1 MQFLSGFGDF
11 VAAYVGVG
19 HCAGLKSCP
28 VWGIPLVD
36 VRPEIETVT
45 RDPRFDILFDPVRI
59 GPVTAKNRFYQVPH
73 CNGMGYARP
82 RAHAAMR
89 GVKAEGG
96 WAVVSTEEVEIHP
109 SSDISPYIEG
119 RLWDDRDVPALALM
133 TDAIHKYGA
142 LAAIELVHAGMNASN
157 LYSREVSLAPSH
169 IVNPA
174 SYAPAQ
180 ARSMTKADIRNY
192 RRWHRDAALRAR
204 RAGFN
209 IMYVYAGHS
218 LSLAMHF
225 LQSRHNHRT
234 DEYGGSLVN
243 RARLLRE
250 LIEDTKEAVGADC
263 AVAVRFAVDELRGV
277 DGISADSEGREVVAM
292 LAELPDLWDV
302 NVSDWPNDSKT
313 SRFAAEGYQE
323 EFVRFV
329 KTVTTKP
336 VVGVGRFT
344 SPDTMVSQIRR
355 GVLDMIGAARP
366 SIADPFLP
374 KKIERG
380 DIDDIR
386 ECIGCN
392 VCVTGDYTM
401 TPIRCTQNPTMG
413 EEWRK
418 GWHPEVI
425 PPRSGNDSFLIVGAG
440 PSGLECAR
448 LLGRRGYTVHLAEA
462 TEELGG
468 RVTRESRLPGLAAWA
483 RVRDY
488 RLNQLNKMQN
498 VEILRGS
505 RVTAGEVL
513 EFGATRVA
521 IATGARWRRD
531 GVGRANSR
539 PIRGFDAAHS
549 VFTPDD
555 LSDGVRVSGPVVVFD
570 DDHYYLGAVLA
581 EQLRSDGHDVT
592 LVTPADRVSAW
603 TVNTLEQHAIQTRV
617 LNLGVEVHTNRNII
631 EFIGS
636 AVVLECTYTGRQT
649 TLPAAS
655 IVSVTSRLPN
665 DELAQSLG
673 DLPKAIGAT
682 GIISIT
688 SIGDCFAPS
697 TIAAAVYAGHR
708 YAREF
713 DRPPT
718 DEVAFHRELTDIRA
732 L

>member
-1 MQFLSGFGDF
+1 M
-11 VAAYVGVG
+11 
-19 HCAGLKSCP
+19 
-28 VWGIPLVD
+28 GISM
-36 VRPEIETVT
+36 T
-45 RDPRFDILFDPVRI
+45 RDPRFDILFEPVRI
-59 GPVTAKNRFYQVPH
+59 GPVVAKNRFYQVPH

-119 RLWDDRDVPALALM
+119 RIWDDRDVPALALM
-133 TDAIHKYGA
+133 TEAIHKYGA
-142 LAAIELVHAGMNASN
+142 LAAIELVHAGMSASN
-157 LYSREVSLAPSH
+157 LYSREPSIAPSH
-169 IVNPA
+169 IANPA

-180 ARSMTKADIRNY
+180 ARSMTKADIRSY
-192 RRWHRDAALRAR
+192 RRWHREAALRAR
-204 RAGFN
+204 HAGFN
-209 IMYVYAGHS
+209 IIYVYAGHS

-225 LQSRHNHRT
+225 LQSRHNHRS

-250 LIEDTKEAVGADC
+250 LIEDTKDAVGADC
-263 AVAVRFAVDELRGV
+263 AVAVRFAVDELRGA
-277 DGISADSEGREVVAM
+277 DGIGAEAEGREVIAM

-302 NVSDWPNDSKT
+302 NVSDWSNDSKT

-323 EFVRFV
+323 EFVGFV
-329 KTVTTKP
+329 KKLTTKP

-344 SPDTMVSQIRR
+344 SPDAMVSQIRR

-374 KKIERG
+374 KKIENG

-392 VCVTGDYTM
+392 VCVTGDHTM

-418 GWHPEVI
+418 GWHPEII
-425 PPRSGNDSFLIVGAG
+425 PPRTGEDSFLVIGAG

-462 TEELGG
+462 GEQPGG

-505 RVTAGEVL
+505 RVTADEVL
-513 EFGATRVA
+513 EFGATRVV
-521 IATGARWRRD
+521 IATGSHWRRD
-531 GVGRANSR
+531 GIGRANCR
-539 PIRGFDAAHS
+539 PIRGFDTGRT
-549 VFTPDD
+549 VLTPDD
-555 LSDGVRVSGPVVVFD
+555 LMDGASVVGPVIVFD

-581 EQLRSDGHDVT
+581 EKLFLTGLRVT

-603 TVNTLEQHAIQTRV
+603 TVNTLEQHTIQKR
-617 LNLGVEVHTNRNII
+617 LLDLGVEVFVNRNIV
-631 EFIGS
+631 EFSGS
-636 AVVLECTYTGRQT
+636 EILLECTYTGRQT
-649 TLPAAS
+649 AIQAAA
-655 IVSVTSRLPN
+655 VVTVTSRLPN
-665 DELAQSLG
+665 DEVALSL
-673 DLPKAIGAT
+673 DAMPDAVGAAR
-682 GIISIT
+682 IVSIA
-688 SIGDCFAPS
+688 SIGDCHAPS

-713 DRPPT
+713 DRPPGG
-718 DEVAFHRELTDIRA
+718 EVTFQRELTDIRA
-732 L
+732 S

>member
-1 MQFLSGFGDF
+1 M
-11 VAAYVGVG
+11 
-19 HCAGLKSCP
+19 
-28 VWGIPLVD
+28 
-36 VRPEIETVT
+36 VT
-45 RDPRFDILFDPVRI
+45 RDSRFDILFEPVKI
-59 GPVTAKNRFYQVPH
+59 GPVVAKNRFFQVPH
-73 CNGMGYARP
+73 CNGMGYVRP

-109 SSDISPYIEG
+109 SSDVSPYIEG
-119 RLWDDRDVPALALM
+119 RIWDDRDVPALALM
-133 TDAIHKYGA
+133 TDAIHEHGA
-142 LAAIELVHAGMNASN
+142 LAAIELVHAGMSASN
-157 LYSREVSLAPSH
+157 HYSREVPFAPSP

-174 SYAPAQ
+174 SYAPLQ
-180 ARSMTKADIRNY
+180 ARGMSKGDIRDY

-204 RAGFN
+204 VAGFN
-209 IMYVYAGHS
+209 IIYVYAGHS

-225 LQSRHNHRT
+225 LQTRHNHRT

-250 LIEDTKEAVGADC
+250 LIEDTKEAVGTDC
-263 AVAVRFAVDELRGV
+263 AVAVRFAVDELRGA
-277 DGISADSEGREVVAM
+277 DGISAEAEGREVIAM

-302 NVSDWPNDSKT
+302 NVSDWYNDSKT

-355 GVLDMIGAARP
+355 GILDFIGAARP

-374 KKIERG
+374 KKIENG
-380 DIDDIR
+380 EADDIR

-392 VCVTGDYTM
+392 VCITGDHTM

-418 GWHPEVI
+418 GWHPETV
-425 PPRSGNDSFLIVGAG
+425 PARSGDDSFLVIGAG
-440 PSGLECAR
+440 PTGLECAR
-448 LLGRRGYTVHLAEA
+448 VLGRRGYSVHLAEA
-462 TEELGG
+462 GEELGG

-488 RLNQLNKMQN
+488 RLNQLKKMQN

-505 RVTAGEVL
+505 RVSAAEIL
-513 EFGATRVA
+513 EFRATRVVL
-521 IATGARWRRD
+521 ATGSTWRRD
-531 GVGRANSR
+531 GVGRTNSR
-539 PIRGFDAAHS
+539 PIPGFQAAAR
-549 VFTPDD
+549 VLTPDEVM
-555 LSDGVRVSGPVVVFD
+555 DGASAPGASVAGTLASATAPVVIFD

-581 EQLRSDGHDVT
+581 EKLRRDGLDVA
-592 LVTPADRVSAW
+592 LVTPSDRVSAW
-603 TVNTLEQHAIQTRV
+603 TAYTLEQHAIQKRLLDLAV
-617 LNLGVEVHTNRNII
+617 AIHTSRNIV
-631 EFIGS
+631 EFNGS
-636 AVVLECTYTGRQT
+636 EVTLECTYTGQHSA
-649 TLPAAS
+649 LPAAS
-655 IVSVTSRLPN
+655 IVTVTSRLPN
-665 DELAQSLG
+665 DELALSL
-673 DLPKAIGAT
+673 DERSAEFSAS
-682 GIISIT
+682 GIVSVT
-688 SIGDCFAPS
+688 SIGDCLAPS

-713 DRPPT
+713 DRPPG
-718 DEVAFHRELTDIRA
+718 DEAAFHRELTDIRTS
-732 L
+732 

>member
-1 MQFLSGFGDF
+1 M
-11 VAAYVGVG
+11 
-19 HCAGLKSCP
+19 GLA
-28 VWGIPLVD
+28 
-36 VRPEIETVT
+36 VT
-45 RDPRFDILFDPVRI
+45 RDPRFDILFEPVRI
-59 GPVTAKNRFYQVPH
+59 GPVVAKNRFYQVPH

-133 TDAIHKYGA
+133 TEAIHKYGA

-157 LYSREVSLAPSH
+157 LYSREASIAPSH
-169 IVNPA
+169 IANPA

-180 ARSMTKADIRNY
+180 ARSMTKADIRSY
-192 RRWHRDAALRAR
+192 RRWHREAALRAR

-209 IMYVYAGHS
+209 IIYVYAGHS

-225 LQSRHNHRT
+225 LQSRHNHRS

-263 AVAVRFAVDELRGV
+263 AVAVRFAVDELRGT
-277 DGISADSEGREVVAM
+277 DGISADSEGREVIAM

-302 NVSDWPNDSKT
+302 NVSDWSNDSKT

-329 KTVTTKP
+329 KQLTTKP

-344 SPDTMVSQIRR
+344 SPDAMVSQIRR

-374 KKIERG
+374 KKIENG

-392 VCVTGDYTM
+392 ICVTGDHTM

-425 PPRSGNDSFLIVGAG
+425 PPRTGEDSFLVIGAG

-462 TEELGG
+462 GEQPGG

-505 RVTAGEVL
+505 RVTADEVV
-513 EFGATRVA
+513 EFGATRVV
-521 IATGARWRRD
+521 IATGSHWRRD
-531 GVGRANSR
+531 GIGRANCR
-539 PIRGFDAAHS
+539 PIRGFDTERT

-555 LSDGVRVSGPVVVFD
+555 LMDGAPVVGPVAVFD

-581 EQLRSDGHDVT
+581 EKLRLTGLRVT

-603 TVNTLEQHAIQTRV
+603 TVNTLEQHTIQKR
-617 LNLGVEVHTNRNII
+617 LLELGVEVFVNRNIV
-631 EFIGS
+631 EFSGS
-636 AVVLECTYTGRQT
+636 EILLECTYTGRQT
-649 TLPAAS
+649 AIQAAA
-655 IVSVTSRLPN
+655 VVTATSRLPN
-665 DELAQSLG
+665 DEVALSL
-673 DLPKAIGAT
+673 DAMPEAVDAARIV
-682 GIISIT
+682 SIA
-688 SIGDCFAPS
+688 SIGDCHAPS

-713 DRPPT
+713 DRPPA
-718 DEVAFHRELTDIRA
+718 DEVAFQRELTDIRA
-732 L
+732 P

>member
-1 MQFLSGFGDF
+1 LS
-11 VAAYVGVG
+11 
-19 HCAGLKSCP
+19 
-28 VWGIPLVD
+28 
-36 VRPEIETVT
+36 
-45 RDPRFDILFDPVRI
+45 RDPRYDLLFQPVRI

-96 WAVVSTEEVEIHP
+96 WAVVSTEEIEIHA

-142 LAAIELVHAGMNASN
+142 LAAIELVHAGMNAAN
-157 LYSREVSLAPSH
+157 LYSREVSIAPSH
-169 IVNPA
+169 IVNP
-174 SYAPAQ
+174 SNYAPAQ
-180 ARSMTKADIRNY
+180 ARAMTKSDIRDY
-192 RRWHRDAALRAR
+192 RRWHRNAALRAR

-209 IMYVYAGHS
+209 IVYVYAGHG

-234 DEYGGSLVN
+234 DEYGGSLLN
-243 RARLLRE
+243 RTRLLRE
-250 LIEDTKEAVGADC
+250 LIEETKDAIGADC
-263 AVAVRFAVDELRGV
+263 AVAVRFAVDELRGD
-277 DGISADSEGREVVAM
+277 DGISARAEGREIVEM

-302 NVSDWPNDSKT
+302 NVSDWANDSMT
-313 SRFAAEGYQE
+313 ARFSAEGFQE

-329 KTVTTKP
+329 KSVTTKP

-355 GVLDMIGAARP
+355 GVLDLIGAARP

-374 KKIERG
+374 KKIESG

-392 VCVTGDYTM
+392 VCVTGDHTM

-418 GWHPEVI
+418 GWHPESV
-425 PPRSGNDSFLIVGAG
+425 PPRTGNDSFLVIGAG

-448 LLGRRGYTVHLAEA
+448 LLGKRGYMVHLAEA
-462 TEELGG
+462 GEHLGG
-468 RVTRESRLPGLAAWA
+468 RVTLESRLPGLASWA

-488 RLNQLNKMQN
+488 RVNQLNKMQN

-505 RVTAGEVL
+505 AVTADEVL
-513 EFGATRVA
+513 DFGADRVVL
-521 IATGARWRRD
+521 ATGSRWRRD
-531 GVGRANSR
+531 GIGRSHSR
-539 PIRGFDAAHS
+539 PIRGFEAAKS
-549 VFTPDD
+549 VLTPDD
-555 LSDGVRVSGPVVVFD
+555 LMDGTALSGPVVVFD

-581 EQLRSDGHDVT
+581 EKLRLDGLAVT

-603 TVNTLEQHAIQTRV
+603 TVNTLEQHSIQKR
-617 LNLGVEVHTNRNII
+617 LLELGVELSTSRNVL
-631 EFIGS
+631 EFDGS
-636 AVVLECTYTGRQT
+636 NVMVECTYTGRLT
-649 TLPAAS
+649 RVPAAA
-655 IVSVTSRLPN
+655 VVTVTARLPN
-665 DELAQSLG
+665 ETLAQSLDVLTASRG
-673 DLPKAIGAT
+673 VGCIT
-682 GIISIT
+682 SIT
-688 SIGDCFAPS
+688 SIGDCLAPS

-713 DRPPT
+713 DRAPS
-718 DEVAFHRELTDIRA
+718 DDAAFQRELTDLRTP
-732 L
+732 